1 MPAQPNTRRLI
12 VLLLGLALAGC
23 GFRLAGTADLPPDL
37 SRIHLVTIDF
47 DQRQRD
53 ALSRRLQQAGA
64 EVVAQPGGDAVE
76 LRVIL
81 RILPTRRVV
90 TSASDGK
97 AVERLVR
104 GLDYSLRDSDGILL
118 APARTLNQQKD
129 VLFDQDNL
137 LSADKERRNV
147 EKDLDAALFNQ
158 LMRQLER
165 I

>member
-1 MPAQPNTRRLI
+1 MTAKPKTRRLI
-12 VLLLGLALAGC
+12 VILLGLALSGC
-23 GFRLAGTADLPPDL
+23 GFRLAGTSALPPAL

-47 DQRQRD
+47 NQRQRD
-53 ALSRRLQQAGA
+53 SLSRRLQQAGA
-64 EVVAQPGGDAVE
+64 EVIAQPAGDAVE

-81 RILPTRRVV
+81 RVLPSRRVV

-97 AVERLVR
+97 AVERLAR
-104 GLDYSLRDSDGILL
+104 GLDYSLKDNDGNLL
-118 APARTLNQQKD
+118 APAKTLQQQKD

-137 LSADKERRNV
+137 LSSDEERRNV
-147 EKDLDAALFNQ
+147 ARDLESALFNQ

>member
-1 MPAQPNTRRLI
+1 MPAQPKTRRLI
-12 VLLLGLALAGC
+12 VILLGLALSGC
-23 GFRLAGTADLPPDL
+23 GFRLAGTANLPPAL

-47 DQRQRD
+47 NQQQRD

-64 EVVAQPGGDAVE
+64 EVVAQPAGDAVE

-81 RILPTRRVV
+81 RILPDRRVV

-97 AVERLVR
+97 AVQRLAR
-104 GLDYSLRDSDGILL
+104 GLDYSLKDSDGDLL
-118 APARTLNQQKD
+118 GPAKTLKQQKD

-137 LSADKERRNV
+137 LSADQERRNV
-147 EKDLDAALFNQ
+147 VKDLEAALFNQ

>member
-1 MPAQPNTRRLI
+1 MPAQPKTRCLI
-12 VLLLGLALAGC
+12 LLLLGLVLSGC
-23 GFRLAGTADLPPDL
+23 GFRLAGTSALPPAL

-47 DQRQRD
+47 NQQQRD
-53 ALSRRLQQAGA
+53 LLSRRLQQAGA
-64 EVVAQPGGDAVE
+64 EVVAEPAGDAVE

-81 RILPTRRVV
+81 RLLPTRRVV

-104 GLDYSLRDSDGILL
+104 GLDYSLKDSDGILL

-137 LSADKERRNV
+137 LSADKERRHV
-147 EKDLDAALFNQ
+147 EKDLDTALFNQ

>member
-1 MPAQPNTRRLI
+1 MLAQPKTRCLI
-12 VLLLGLALAGC
+12 VLLLGLALSSC
-23 GFRLAGTADLPPDL
+23 GFRLAGTSALPPAL

-47 DQRQRD
+47 NEQQRD

-64 EVVAQPGGDAVE
+64 EVVAQPAVDAVE

-81 RILPTRRVV
+81 RTLPDRRVV

-97 AVERLVR
+97 AVQRLAR
-104 GLDYSLRDSDGILL
+104 GLDYSLKDSDGNLL
-118 APARTLNQQKD
+118 APAKTLNQQRD
-129 VLFDQDNL
+129 FLFDQDNL
-137 LSADKERRNV
+137 LSADEERRNV
-147 EKDLDAALFNQ
+147 LRDLESALFNQ

>member
-1 MPAQPNTRRLI
+1 MSAQPKTRRLF
-12 VLLLGLALAGC
+12 VLLLGLALSGC
-23 GFRLAGTADLPPDL
+23 GFRLAGTANLSPAL

-47 DQRQRD
+47 NQQQRD

-64 EVVAQPGGDAVE
+64 EVVAQPAGDAVE

-81 RILPTRRVV
+81 RILPDRRVV

-97 AVERLVR
+97 AVQRLAR
-104 GLDYSLRDSDGILL
+104 GLNYSLKDSDGNLL
-118 APARTLNQQKD
+118 APAKTLNQQKD
-129 VLFDQDNL
+129 DLFDQDNL
-137 LSADKERRNV
+137 LSADRERRNV
-147 EKDLDAALFNQ
+147 VKDLETALFNQ

>member
-1 MPAQPNTRRLI
+1 MPALPKTRRLI
-12 VLLLGLALAGC
+12 VLLLGLTLLGC
-23 GFRLAGTADLPPDL
+23 GFRLAGTSVLPPAL
-37 SRIHLVTIDF
+37 SRIHLVAIDF
-47 DQRQRD
+47 SERQRD

-64 EVVAQPGGDAVE
+64 EVVAQPDADAVE

-81 RILPTRRVV
+81 RILPARRVV

-97 AVERLVR
+97 AVERLAR
-104 GLDYSLRDSDGILL
+104 GLDYSLKDSDGNLL

-137 LSADKERRNV
+137 LSSDEERRNV
-147 EKDLDAALFNQ
+147 VKDLESALFNQ

>member
-1 MPAQPNTRRLI
+1 MLTQPKTRCLI
-12 VLLLGLALAGC
+12 VLLLGLALSSC
-23 GFRLAGTADLPPDL
+23 GFRLAGTSALPPAL

-47 DQRQRD
+47 NQQQRD

-64 EVVAQPGGDAVE
+64 EMVAEPAGDAVE

-81 RILPTRRVV
+81 RVLPDRRVV

-97 AVERLVR
+97 AVQRLVR
-104 GLDYSLRDSDGILL
+104 GLDYSLKDGDGNLL
-118 APARTLNQQKD
+118 VPTRTLEQQKD
-129 VLFDQDNL
+129 ALFDQDNL
-137 LSADKERRNV
+137 LSAEQERRNV
-147 EKDLDAALFNQ
+147 VKDLESALFNQ